1 MIRNKKMKEEREKEK
16 KLQSINSAQQDSI
29 QITHESE
36 DSIAI
41 HPLQARGIGEMNQ
54 RLSAVITDSLLSSSD
69 RKSP

>member
-1 MIRNKKMKEEREKEK
+1 MKEEREKEK

-41 HPLQARGIGEMNQ
+41 PPLQARGIGEMNQ